1 MPRDALIPRVM
12 RADRCG
18 PVPHSDG
25 CDPFGLGDE
34 LSPCV
39 AGRVYDGVVVL
50 EDGVREP
57 VLAEI
62 LPDVL
67 HWIQLGRARR
77 QENRRDVFRHDELA
91 CRMPSGAIEQ
101 QDGVR
106 ALSYIA

>member
-1 MPRDALIPRVM
+1 M
-12 RADRCG
+12 G

-25 CDPFGLGDE
+25 CDPFRLGYE

-67 HWIQLGRARR
+67 DWIQLRRSRR
-77 QENRRDVFRHDELA
+77 QENRRDIFRHDELA

-106 ALSYIA
+106 TLSYIA

>member
-1 MPRDALIPRVM
+1 M
-12 RADRCG
+12 G
-18 PVPHSDG
+18 PVGHSDG
-25 CDPFGLGDE
+25 CDPFRLGDE

-67 HWIQLGRARR
+67 GWIQLGRSRR
-77 QENRRDVFRHDELA
+77 QEDRRDVFRQDELA
-91 CRMPSGAIEQ
+91 RRMPSGAIEQ

-106 ALSYIA
+106 ALSYITLTSR

>member
-1 MPRDALIPRVM
+1 MSFRH
-12 RADRCG
+12 G
-18 PVPHSDG
+18 
-25 CDPFGLGDE
+25 
-34 LSPCV
+34 V

-67 HWIQLGRARR
+67 DWVQLRRSGR
-77 QENRRDVFRHDELA
+77 QENRRDVFGHDELA
-91 CRMPSGAIEQ
+91 CRLPTGAIEQ

-106 ALSYIA
+106 ALKGGQAQIAMPEFD